1 MPKKYKDCVKK
12 VQAQGKSESSAHAI
26 CTASNAGGIQQ
37 VRRHER
43 RVKLGKAH
51 S

>member
-12 VQAQGKSESSAHAI
+12 VQAKGHSESSSHAI
-26 CTASNAGGIQQ
+26 CTAANAGGIQQ
-37 VRRHER
+37 VRRKER
-43 RVKLGKAH
+43 RDKMRKEH